1 MAAREETGIKKER
14 RRHLINIIK
23 IINSHLY
30 GNFVESNDR

>member
-1 MAAREETGIKKER
+1 MADREETEIKKER

-30 GNFVESNDR
+30 ENFVESNNR